1 MRHPIVDHNIL
12 RDILTAQRMILNHMI
27 SATVLKPWKVIA
39 TCALMDRVNVKQAK
53 QNYLDNEKTRL
64 FEKHR
69 SKKHKALFFHHWF
82 LELSLQTLS
91 NYIFIKLQYS
101 GIPRK
106 G

>member
-27 SATVLKPWKVIA
+27 SATVLKPRKVIA
-39 TCALMDRVNVKQAK
+39 TCALMDCVNVKQAK

-69 SKKHKALFFHHWF
+69 SKKHKVLFFHHWF

-101 GIPRK
+101 GIPSEE
-106 G
+106 